1 MNAANPHTPSLLL
14 AATAEAVSGT
24 SYSGGGKSL
33 IFNNKESAKREHG
46 PCVVS
51 ATDMAH
57 GLFYAPAVA
66 LPARS
71 NDSTAAMATA
81 IQEAMILSP
90 LRPQQPEKQ
99 RFCHRYGHSSPRSND
114 STTATV
120 TATQE
125 AMILPLLRPQQSG
138 KRRFYLGY
146 SHGSPGKNR
155 SDKQVIRI
163 YHTIIH

>member
-24 SYSGGGKSL
+24 SHSGGGKSL
-33 IFNNKESAKREHG
+33 IFNNKESAEREHG

-51 ATDMAH
+51 AIDMAH
-57 GLFYAPAVA
+57 GLFYAPTVA

-81 IQEAMILSP
+81 IQEAMILPP
-90 LRPQQPEKQ
+90 LRPQQPKKQ
-99 RFCHRYGHSSPRSND
+99 RFYHRYGHSSPRSND
-114 STTATV
+114 SATATV
-120 TATQE
+120 TAARE
-125 AMILPLLRPQQSG
+125 ATILPLLRPQQSG

>member
-33 IFNNKESAKREHG
+33 IFSNKESAKRGHG

-71 NDSTAAMATA
+71 NDSTAATTTA
-81 IQEAMILSP
+81 IQEAMILPP
-90 LRPQQPEKQ
+90 LRP
-99 RFCHRYGHSSPRSND
+99 
-114 STTATV
+114 
-120 TATQE
+120 
-125 AMILPLLRPQQSG
+125 
-138 KRRFYLGY
+138 
-146 SHGSPGKNR
+146 
-155 SDKQVIRI
+155 
-163 YHTIIH
+163 

>member
-71 NDSTAAMATA
+71 NDSTTA
-81 IQEAMILSP
+81 N
-90 LRPQQPEKQ
+90 R
-99 RFCHRYGHSSPRSND
+99 RYGHSSPRSND
-114 STTATV
+114 STVATTTAV
-120 TATQE
+120 REAT
-125 AMILPLLRPQQSG
+125 ILPRLQPRQPR
-138 KRRFYLGY
+138 K
-146 SHGSPGKNR
+146 KR

>member
-81 IQEAMILSP
+81 IQEAMILPP
-90 LRPQQPEKQ
+90 LWPQQSEKQ
-99 RFCHRYGHSSPRSND
+99 RFYRRYGHSSPRSND
-114 STTATV
+114 STVATTTAV
-120 TATQE
+120 REAT
-125 AMILPLLRPQQSG
+125 ILPRLQPRQPR
-138 KRRFYLGY
+138 K
-146 SHGSPGKNR
+146 KR